1 MSISNAR
8 ELSINIDETNQE
20 KITNMESATP
30 VNNLPIKLEASE
42 STTNTGTMQL
52 IESNRLPNNRPIDAS
67 SLIIHDTV
75 NMSGMR
81 PIASNNKETAQI
93 VSWIDNRPVFSSN
106 FDDDQTNLGYGGR
119 PIASN
124 KGNDFDEMLGYL
136 D

>member
-1 MSISNAR
+1 
-8 ELSINIDETNQE
+8 
-20 KITNMESATP
+20 MESAAP

-52 IESNRLPNNRPIDAS
+52 IESNLLPNNRPIDAS
-67 SLIIHDTV
+67 KLVIHDTV

-81 PIASNNKETAQI
+81 PIGSNQKTAQI

-106 FDDDQTNLGYGGR
+106 FDADQTHLGYGGR

-124 KGNDFDEMLGYL
+124 RGNDFDEMLGYL

>member
-1 MSISNAR
+1 
-8 ELSINIDETNQE
+8 
-20 KITNMESATP
+20 MESAAP

-67 SLIIHDTV
+67 NLVIHDTV

-81 PIASNNKETAQI
+81 PIGSNKKTAEI

-106 FDDDQTNLGYGGR
+106 FDDNQTHLGYGGR

-124 KGNDFDEMLGYL
+124 RGNDFDEMLGYL